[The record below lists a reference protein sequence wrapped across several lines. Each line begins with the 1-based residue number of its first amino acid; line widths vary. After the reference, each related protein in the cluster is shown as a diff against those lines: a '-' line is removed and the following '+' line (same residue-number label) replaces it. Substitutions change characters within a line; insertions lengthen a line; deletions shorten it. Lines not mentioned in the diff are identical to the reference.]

1 MEIVNM
7 SPLGN
12 QSFRG
17 KSIWGE
23 HRVSSLYL
31 EGGFGSPNGFLLCN
45 PVVVPLPQLPLR
57 RLLSQD

>member
-45 PVVVPLPQLPLR
+45 LAVPLPQLPLL